1 MEIKKI
7 KLLFFFIY
15 FCLVFDSKAS
25 NSINGKEIQNLV
37 NVWLK
42 KNNQSSNVKILESIK
57 YPYCKKNNMLITDI
71 SGSFNL
77 IKISCLQPNKWSI
90 ITRNKSKNSK
100 TYGLKET
107 NKKQSKVI
115 ILKNPKSAGSIIHED
130 DLISTKKS
138 VVVKDNLVAEKS
150 KIVGRKLKNSISSG
164 RALYHSNFEKDWLIE
179 KNSII
184 VIENKVGSI
193 TIKEEG
199 IALNNADFMEK
210 IRVKNIKS
218 GKIINGYAKNEKK
231 VVLKTKQN

>member
-1 MEIKKI
+1 MRL
-7 KLLFFFIY
+7 LLFFIF
-15 FCLVFDSKAS
+15 FSFVFDSKAS
-25 NSINGKEIQNLV
+25 NSINGKELQELV

-42 KNNQSSNVKILESIK
+42 KNNQSGNVKILESIK
-57 YPYCKKNNMLITDI
+57 YPSCKNNNMLITDI

-77 IKISCLQPNKWSI
+77 IKISCLYPNEWSM
-90 ITRNKSKNSK
+90 ITRNKIK
-100 TYGLKET
+100 
-107 NKKQSKVI
+107 NKKPYGFKEKNKNKFNVLT
-115 ILKNPKSAGSIIHED
+115 LKNGKSAGSVISED
-130 DLISTKKS
+130 DIISIKKS
-138 VVVKDNLVAEKS
+138 VIIKDNLVAEKS
-150 KIVGRKLKNSISSG
+150 KIVGKKLKNSISSG

-199 IALNNADFMEK
+199 IALNNADFMGK

>member
-1 MEIKKI
+1 M
-7 KLLFFFIY
+7 KLLFFLISFS
-15 FCLVFDSKAS
+15 FVFDAKAS
-25 NSINGKEIQNLV
+25 NSINGKEIENLV
-37 NVWLK
+37 NVWLEE
-42 KNNQSSNVKILESIK
+42 NNQSSNIKILESIK

-77 IKISCLQPNKWSI
+77 IKISCLRPNKWSI
-90 ITRNKSKNSK
+90 ITRNKSKINRS
-100 TYGLKET
+100 YGLKEK
-107 NKKQSKVI
+107 NKKQFNVL
-115 ILKNPKSAGSIIHED
+115 ILKNPKSAGSIVNED
-130 DLISTKKS
+130 DLISAKKS
-138 VVVKDNLVAEKS
+138 IVVKDNLVAEKS

-184 VIENKVGSI
+184 VIENRVGGI

-199 IALNNADFMEK
+199 IALSNADFMEK

>member
-1 MEIKKI
+1 MRL
-7 KLLFFFIY
+7 LLFFIF
-15 FCLVFDSKAS
+15 FSFVFDSKAS
-25 NSINGKEIQNLV
+25 NSINGKELQELV

-42 KNNQSSNVKILESIK
+42 KNNQSGNVKILESIK
-57 YPYCKKNNMLITDI
+57 YPSCKNNNMLITDI

-77 IKISCLQPNKWSI
+77 IKISCLYPNEWSM
-90 ITRNKSKNSK
+90 ITRNKIK
-100 TYGLKET
+100 
-107 NKKQSKVI
+107 NKKPYGFKEKNKNKFNVLT
-115 ILKNPKSAGSIIHED
+115 LKNGKSAGSVISED
-130 DLISTKKS
+130 DIISIKKS
-138 VVVKDNLVAEKS
+138 VIIKDNLVAEKS
-150 KIVGRKLKNSISSG
+150 KIVGKKLKNSISSG
-164 RALYHSNFEKDWLIE
+164 RVLYHSNFEKDWLIE

-199 IALNNADFMEK
+199 IALNNADFMGK

>member
-1 MEIKKI
+1 MRL
-7 KLLFFFIY
+7 LLFFIF
-15 FCLVFDSKAS
+15 FSFVFDSKAS
-25 NSINGKEIQNLV
+25 NSINGKELQELV

-42 KNNQSSNVKILESIK
+42 KNNQSGNVKILESIK
-57 YPYCKKNNMLITDI
+57 YPSCKNNNMLITDI

-77 IKISCLQPNKWSI
+77 IKISCLYPNEWSM
-90 ITRNKSKNSK
+90 ITRNKIK
-100 TYGLKET
+100 
-107 NKKQSKVI
+107 NKKPYGFKEKNKNKFNVLT
-115 ILKNPKSAGSIIHED
+115 LKNAKSAGSVISED
-130 DLISTKKS
+130 DIISIKKS
-138 VVVKDNLVAEKS
+138 VIIKDNLVAEKS
-150 KIVGRKLKNSISSG
+150 KIVGKKLKNSISSG

-199 IALNNADFMEK
+199 IALNNADFMGK

>member
-1 MEIKKI
+1 MKF
-7 KLLFFFIY
+7 LVFFVF
-15 FCLVFDSKAS
+15 FCLTFESKAS
-25 NSINGKEIQNLV
+25 NSINGKEIEVLV
-37 NVWLK
+37 NAWLE

-57 YPYCKKNNMLITDI
+57 YPYCRNNNILITDI

-77 IKISCLQPNKWSI
+77 IKISCLHPNEWSI
-90 ITRNKSKNSK
+90 ITRNKIKNK
-100 TYGLKET
+100 KLYGLKKK
-107 NKKQSKVI
+107 NKKEFNVLT
-115 ILKNPKSAGSIIHED
+115 LKNPKSAGSVINED
-130 DLISTKKS
+130 DLISVRKS
-138 VVVKDNLVAEKS
+138 IVIKDNLVAEKS
-150 KIVGRKLKNSISSG
+150 NIVGKKLKNSISSG
-164 RALYHSNFEKDWLIE
+164 RALYYSNFEKDWLIE

>member
-1 MEIKKI
+1 MRL
-7 KLLFFFIY
+7 LLFFIF
-15 FCLVFDSKAS
+15 FSFVFDSKAS
-25 NSINGKEIQNLV
+25 NSINGKELQELV

-42 KNNQSSNVKILESIK
+42 KNNQSGNVKILESIK
-57 YPYCKKNNMLITDI
+57 YPSCKNNNMLITDI

-77 IKISCLQPNKWSI
+77 IKISCLYPNEWSL
-90 ITRNKSKNSK
+90 ITRNKIK
-100 TYGLKET
+100 
-107 NKKQSKVI
+107 NKKSFGFREKNKKKFNVLT
-115 ILKNPKSAGSIIHED
+115 LKNPKSAGSIISED
-130 DLISTKKS
+130 DIISIKKS
-138 VVVKDNLVAEKS
+138 VIIKDNLVAEKS
-150 KIVGRKLKNSISSG
+150 KIVGKKLKNSISSG

-199 IALNNADFMEK
+199 IALNNADFMGK

>member
-1 MEIKKI
+1 M
-7 KLLFFFIY
+7 KLFLFFIFLS
-15 FCLVFDSKAS
+15 FVFDSKAS
-25 NSINGKEIQNLV
+25 NSINGKELQELV

-42 KNNQSSNVKILESIK
+42 KNNQSGNVKILESIK
-57 YPYCKKNNMLITDI
+57 YPSCKNNNMLITDI

-77 IKISCLQPNKWSI
+77 IKISCLYPNEWSI
-90 ITRNKSKNSK
+90 ITRNKIK
-100 TYGLKET
+100 
-107 NKKQSKVI
+107 NKKSYGFKKNEKKFNVLT
-115 ILKNPKSAGSIIHED
+115 LKNPKIAGSVISED
-130 DLISTKKS
+130 DIISIKKS
-138 VVVKDNLVAEKS
+138 VIIKDNLVAEKS
-150 KIVGRKLKNSISSG
+150 KIVGKKLKNSISSG

-199 IALNNADFMEK
+199 IALNNADFMGK
-210 IRVKNIKS
+210 IKVKNIKS